1 MSTTKPFVSI
11 KKKYP
16 ANYWVA
22 CPLPPPSHPTPLR
35 LPLAPPVVT
44 TLYQYIAIATQFVT
58 AEGSFRWQ
66 LLPSHNKTN
75 KSSQSLVNRGHERQ
89 QHYFIFSK
97 CVYALKL
104 KELALLFYRSRILS
118 TRQKTTFGTK
128 VAFRYAVLE
137 ISKLRKDFFTKVKLC
152 FKICIYI
159 YIKLQVCL
167 LNERFF
173 F

>member
-1 MSTTKPFVSI
+1 M
-11 KKKYP
+11 
-16 ANYWVA
+16 
-22 CPLPPPSHPTPLR
+22 CLC
-35 LPLAPPVVT
+35 
-44 TLYQYIAIATQFVT
+44 
-58 AEGSFRWQ
+58 
-66 LLPSHNKTN
+66 
-75 KSSQSLVNRGHERQ
+75 
-89 QHYFIFSK
+89 SK
-97 CVYALKL
+97 AKR
-104 KELALLFYRSRILS
+104 ARLLFYRSRILS

-173 F
+173 FKVDKNKYRKRFGLIDTLHKEWSFPLRISSVNVTKSLRNCGFGHIYWRNPKRKNSFFFVQLYK